1 MRQLATFDNVQHC
14 QRLCSYLTVKGIAV
28 EVHEETSGLSLW
40 VKNEDQVDAAKAIL
54 TEFRA
59 APESP
64 EYAGHE
70 RTAQSLLADA
80 QAKRERAARNMHS
93 PGRDWR
99 ASGGMQG
106 ATLGQAFRETPLS
119 MYLITA
125 GIVVFLLQRQMGLM
139 EYLAFLPFE
148 EWHFTESQ
156 RVLPALADQLPWL
169 QPWRFFTPALL
180 HFGVA
185 HIVFNA
191 LCLWNFSRQIERRE
205 GKLVTLLLM
214 VVSGVF
220 SNTLQAM
227 MVGPG
232 FGGLSGIAY
241 AMLGFIWIRQLVP
254 AGSGYALSA
263 SSLLFALAWFG
274 MGIMA
279 EFQGT
284 RFVDTQAMANYCH
297 GGGLFAGMVIAWLVN
312 QLGGRKIA

>member
-1 MRQLATFDNVQHC
+1 MRQLATFDNAQHC
-14 QRLCSYLTVKGIAV
+14 QRLFSYLTVKGIAV
-28 EVHEETSGLSLW
+28 EVHEEPSGLSLW
-40 VKNEDQVDAAKAIL
+40 VKNEDQLDAAKTIL
-54 TEFRA
+54 TDFRA

-80 QAKRERAARNMHS
+80 QAKRERAARNVHS

-106 ATLGQAFRETPLS
+106 ASLGQAFRETPLS

-125 GIVVFLLQRQMGLM
+125 GIVVFLLQRQFGLM
-139 EYLAFLPFE
+139 EYLAYLPIE
-148 EWHFTESQ
+148 EWRVTESRQ
-156 RVLPALADQLPWL
+156 VLPALPDQLPWL

-205 GKLVTLLLM
+205 GKLITLLLII
-214 VVSGVF
+214 VSAVF

-227 MVGPG
+227 MVGPT

-279 EFQGT
+279 EFQGA
-284 RFVDTQAMANYCH
+284 RFIDSQAMANYCH
-297 GGGLFAGMVIAWLVN
+297 GGGLFAGMVLAWLVN
-312 QLGGRKIA
+312 QVGDRRLS